1 MALVADLRQQRSGSE
16 FLSIVGARMPA
27 TNFLFNSRAYGK
39 LRRRA
44 CLHREKSLSG
54 CLGRKPPF
62 LHGLIDAETI
72 RSQRVRYGRKARA
85 DGRSSSSKIEDR
97 NQHLEAGQVDSSALG
112 YSKSRNEAREKS
124 LIHRCG

>member
-27 TNFLFNSRAYGK
+27 TNFLFYSRAYGK

-54 CLGRKPPF
+54 CLGRK
-62 LHGLIDAETI
+62 
-72 RSQRVRYGRKARA
+72 ARA
-85 DGRSSSSKIEDR
+85 DRRSSSSKIEDR

>member
-1 MALVADLRQQRSGSE
+1 VRACPQQISFSIRAHTGNSGAALV
-16 FLSIVGARMPA
+16 SIAKRVYQVALA
-27 TNFLFNSRAYGK
+27 AK
-39 LRRRA
+39 L
-44 CLHREKSLSG
+44 
-54 CLGRKPPF
+54 PF
-62 LHGLIDAETI
+62 IDGLIDAETI

-85 DGRSSSSKIEDR
+85 DRRSSSSKIEDR